1 MLNALKNLI
10 TGDISEN
17 PRGQDTQ
24 LDTIA
29 AALIFEV
36 IRADGTIDDFE
47 MQSLADILKHDFTID
62 KDELDAMLDEAKEV
76 SDQTISLQHL
86 TSKINQQWSNE
97 ERQNLLVHLWRIAMA
112 DDHID
117 THERHII
124 RRIAN
129 LLYLTESQIYSAK
142 EQAKENPGAPGFS
155 FSN

>member
-1 MLNALKNLI
+1 MISTLKNLI
-10 TGDISEN
+10 YGDISKN
-17 PRGQDTQ
+17 SDKQDIQ
-24 LDTIA
+24 LDTVA

-36 IRADGTIDDFE
+36 IRADGKINDSE
-47 MQSLADILKHDFTID
+47 MQSLADILKHDFKIN
-62 KDELDAMLDEAKEV
+62 KDELDSMLNEAKET
-76 SDQTISLQHL
+76 SNQTTSVQHL
-86 TSKINQQWSNE
+86 TSKINQHWSNE

-142 EQAKENPGAPGFS
+142 ELAKQI
-155 FSN
+155 

>member
-1 MLNALKNLI
+1 MISTLKNLI
-10 TGDISEN
+10 YGDISKN
-17 PRGQDTQ
+17 SDKQDLQ
-24 LDTIA
+24 LDTVA

-36 IRADGTIDDFE
+36 MRADGKIDDSE
-47 MQSLADILKHDFTID
+47 MQSLTDILKHDFKIN
-62 KDELDAMLDEAKEV
+62 KDELDSMLNEAKET
-76 SDQTISLQHL
+76 SNQTTSVQHL
-86 TSKINQQWSNE
+86 TSKINQHWSNE

-142 EQAKENPGAPGFS
+142 ELAKQI
-155 FSN
+155 

>member
-1 MLNALKNLI
+1 MISTLKNLI
-10 TGDISEN
+10 YGDISKN
-17 PRGQDTQ
+17 SDKQDLQ
-24 LDTIA
+24 LDTVA

-36 IRADGTIDDFE
+36 IRADGKIDDSE
-47 MQSLADILKHDFTID
+47 MQSLTDILKHDFEIN
-62 KDELDAMLDEAKEV
+62 KDELDSMLNEAKET
-76 SDQTISLQHL
+76 SNQTTSVQHL
-86 TSKINQQWSNE
+86 TSKINQHWSNE

-142 EQAKENPGAPGFS
+142 ELAKQL
-155 FSN
+155 

>member
-1 MLNALKNLI
+1 MISTLKNLI
-10 TGDISEN
+10 YGDISKN
-17 PRGQDTQ
+17 SDKQDLQ
-24 LDTIA
+24 LDTVA

-36 IRADGTIDDFE
+36 IRADGKIDDSE
-47 MQSLADILKHDFTID
+47 MQSLTDILKHDFEIN
-62 KDELDAMLDEAKEV
+62 KDELDSMLNEAKET
-76 SDQTISLQHL
+76 SNQTTSVQHL
-86 TSKINQQWSNE
+86 TSKINQHWSNE

-142 EQAKENPGAPGFS
+142 ELAKQI
-155 FSN
+155 